1 MSDELQAAWNR
12 VQERVAA
19 AAGRAGRSAE
29 DVTVMAVT
37 KTQPAE
43 VVREALALGL
53 MHIGENK
60 VQEAAAKREAVGRGL
75 WHLIGHLQ
83 SNKAKVAVEIF
94 DRVDSVDSLDI
105 GRELSKRAAAIGKTL
120 PVLMEVNV
128 AGEASK
134 FGVAPGE
141 ASRVAEQLNALPA
154 LELRGLMT
162 LAPFCVDPEKARPAL
177 AGLREIRDRVERETG
192 LRLPELSMGMSHDF
206 DVAIEEGSTQVR
218 LGTILFGER
227 RARAKINGTDSDL

>member
-1 MSDELQAAWNR
+1 MSESLQDAWDKI
-12 VQERVAA
+12 QQKIAA
-19 AAGRAGRSAE
+19 AAVRAGRSAE
-29 DVTVMAVT
+29 DVTVVAVT

-43 VVREALALGL
+43 RVREALALGL
-53 MHIGENK
+53 VHLGENK

-83 SNKAKVAVEIF
+83 SNKAKVAVELF

-120 PVLMEVNV
+120 PILMEINV

-134 FGVAPGE
+134 FGVAPAE

-154 LELRGLMT
+154 LELCGLMT
-162 LAPFCVDPEKARPAL
+162 LAPFCVEPEKARPAL
-177 AGLREIRDRVERETG
+177 AGLREVRDRIERETG

-206 DVAIEEGSTQVR
+206 EVAIEEGSTQVR

-227 RARAKINGTDSDL
+227 RARDKVSGTDSFL